1 MKRFVLWG
9 LLGLAGLGA
18 VRATGVWTGVDL
30 PVTPLSL
37 GTGFLLGVPGTTL
50 LVLLKLLL

>member
-9 LLGLAGLGA
+9 LLGLAALGA
-18 VRATGVWTGVDL
+18 VRATGAWTGVDL

-50 LVLLKLLL
+50 LVLLKLRR

>member
-9 LLGLAGLGA
+9 LLGLAALAA
-18 VRATGVWTGVDL
+18 VRATGAWTGVDL

-37 GTGFLLGVPGTTL
+37 GTGSLLGVPRTTL